1 MARKRILPRQV
12 TGRPLLEI
20 KWEEV
25 DFFLEAGCE
34 GTKIADAIGVAP
46 DTLYQRCEQE
56 KGMTFTA
63 YRQLKRHKGHCKVLG
78 KQYSKAMQGD
88 NTMLVWVG
96 KQQHGQ
102 SDSPKE
108 RQEFNGSLSNLLDV
122 MHLIRSADDFEALV
136 ELARKN
142 KQELPKIEEG
152 IKC

>member
-1 MARKRILPRQV
+1 MARKRVLPRQV
-12 TGRPLLEI
+12 TGRPQLTI
-20 KWEEV
+20 KWEDV

-63 YRQLKRHKGHCKVLG
+63 YKQLKRNKGYCKVLG
-78 KQYSKAMQGD
+78 KQYAKAMQGD

-102 SDSPKE
+102 TDQPKDK
-108 RQEFNGSLSNLLDV
+108 QEFNGSLSNLLDV
-122 MHLIRSADDFEALV
+122 MHLIKSSEDFDALV
-136 ELARKN
+136 QLARDN
-142 KQELPKIEEG
+142 KKETKIEEG